1 MEEALTIKVNKT
13 DWPVDMSQLLPP
25 VTSCWHKE
33 LMREV
38 SVMAEMEAMQEA
50 TAGTYEI

>member
-13 DWPVDMSQLLPP
+13 DWPVDMSQLLPS

-33 LMREV
+33 LMKEV
-38 SVMAEMEAMQEA
+38 SMMAEMETTQEA
-50 TAGTYEI
+50 TAGTYKI